1 VVLSHP
7 EVLIRLRNVGL
18 TSETLQPPGQKRP
31 RVQQI
36 LQPLD
41 LEINAGDR
49 IALVGP
55 PGSGKTSLLR
65 LLNRLAENSQ
75 GQIDWLGNL
84 GKTSD
89 PHKTS
94 DLRRRILMV
103 PAVSQFFGQSVR
115 QSLIY
120 PLALRGLS
128 PEAQTQAMAEL
139 QDDLPKDWLDRSA
152 TTLSQGQ
159 QQRVSLVRAFLCAP
173 QILLLDEPMSH
184 GAQGDWLAKQLD
196 DRPQMTVLI
205 ASQQLDW
212 LQENVDRVI
221 HLELGKLQT
230 DCTTSAFDWQRLK
243 LALKETPSDGW
254 G

>member
-1 VVLSHP
+1 VVLSHR

-18 TSETLQPPGQKRP
+18 TSDTLQPPGQKRP

-65 LLNRLAENSQ
+65 LLNRLAQNSQ
-75 GQIDWLGNL
+75 GQIDWLGDL
-84 GKTSD
+84 GKTT
-89 PHKTS
+89 TS

-128 PEAQTQAMAEL
+128 PEAQTHAIEEL
-139 QDDLPKDWLDRSA
+139 HSDLPEAWLDRSA

-159 QQRVSLVRAFLCAP
+159 QQRVSLVRAFLCQP
-173 QILLLDEPMSH
+173 QVLLLDEPMSH
-184 GAQGDWLAKQLD
+184 GDSAQGDWLAKQLGE
-196 DRPQMTVLI
+196 RPQMTVLI

-212 LQENVDRVI
+212 LQRNVDRVI
-221 HLELGKLQT
+221 HLELGKLQA
-230 DCTTSAFDWQRLK
+230 DCPTAGFDWQKLQ

-254 G
+254 